1 MKNKEYLESSSTQQ
15 LQEKLLE
22 LGAFSLSK
30 LTQEEQI
37 LKKEIGEF
45 LYLNNEYNLTSSK
58 KTDDSFIKA
67 EEGNSDGLKIIDASI
82 PFGSVLILVF
92 KIAISILIVYLIFL
106 PILGLLGFAG
116 LAAFF

>member
-1 MKNKEYLESSSTQQ
+1 MQCRVCHEELSASRFLDGVCKTCSDS
-15 LQEKLLE
+15 EK
-22 LGAFSLSK
+22 K
-30 LTQEEQI
+30 D
-37 LKKEIGEF
+37 KEI
-45 LYLNNEYNLTSSK
+45 
-58 KTDDSFIKA
+58 KTAYVPNPDDSFIKA

-116 LAAFF
+116 LTAFF

>member
-15 LQEKLLE
+15 LKEKLLE
-22 LGAFSLSK
+22 LQAVSWGK
-30 LTQEEQI
+30 LTQEEQT
-37 LKKEIGEF
+37 LKDEIYKF
-45 LYLNNEYNLTSSK
+45 LYFSNKDKINSSM

-67 EEGNSDGLKIIDASI
+67 EEVNSDGLKIIDASI
-82 PFGSVLILVF
+82 PFGSVLVLVF

>member
-1 MKNKEYLESSSTQQ
+1 MKCRICNQDLPISRLLDGTCKECQNSENKVKEVETAHTSNAGESSV
-15 LQEKLLE
+15 KV
-22 LGAFSLSK
+22 
-30 LTQEEQI
+30 EEDN
-37 LKKEIGEF
+37 
-45 LYLNNEYNLTSSK
+45 LNISK
-58 KTDDSFIKA
+58 KTDDSFIKT
-67 EEGNSDGLKIIDASI
+67 EEGTSDGLKIIDASI